1 MDTNSTKEN
10 DKIED
15 GGCRARVI
23 LGSAEAKALIY
34 DRMIA
39 SEKRMNDL
47 EGRILTAIADVDN
60 ANNGRLTENEFHKV
74 LTKVTWNYLQSAVKE
89 EWKEGLI

>member
-1 MDTNSTKEN
+1 MEPTNTIPTEN
-10 DKIED
+10 TTGD
-15 GGCRARVI
+15 CRGRVI
-23 LGSAEAKALIY
+23 HGSAEAKSLIY

-47 EGRILTAIADVDN
+47 EGRILNAITDVDN
-60 ANNGRLTENEFHKV
+60 ANKGRLTENEFHKV
-74 LTKVTWNYLQSAVKE
+74 LTKVTLNYLQSAVKE